1 MTKKTGA
8 TTAIR
13 TSSRRWLAGM
23 AVVLGAAGLASCN
36 GGEDFSDVNLPGC
49 AFGAQCTENLAGN
62 RLVELV
68 GPRVDNLRYRCGT
81 GNSGSISRLRD
92 EEVVT
97 AAGIRVPAFTAVCPA
112 SARKLEFFIGNG
124 FFDSSTN
131 SPGQVK
137 VIGTMFFPTTSLQVP
152 QGTTPPVLSVTLND
166 LVESARRVAIDDDSV
181 RNRGL
186 LLSALDS
193 DTDDDVI
200 YIPDELHALVGNR
213 FDDLIGNRSLNT
225 SEATDFKND
234 FQPLL
239 DALNEELALTAG
251 DPGFHEF
258 PVDLGDNGF
267 NDRLQAAMNL
277 SRAGYYGIGYND
289 NAEIGVLEFVNTKK
303 DPNFDNLGRF
313 SASLLVLPSGN
324 IVGLGSVLVS
334 VDTGG
339 SERETRR
346 DAVLANGVLNDEL
359 VFTGLQFSDLLA
371 VEETSLTL
379 TGRML
384 GEIMY
389 NGVPGV
395 EGAGLSDVEIDQPDM
410 PYTPD
415 KEEDFGR
422 LTGTFMDVSTAVMI
436 NDQDTDAPGLPVR
449 AARLPRSVVQLDQGV
464 LDDLNGSQ
472 YRMTLK
478 RGCLPSEE
486 ENEVCDAEIAD
497 EDAQYYP
504 QRFEVIESVDGTG
517 ESSVELIFSFEQEI
531 ARFDRD
537 GEPGSFPATET
548 CLEIRE
554 QQGNGIIFVGL
565 GGECPDGSET
575 DEPVGYVTRTT
586 FDEDGEPES
595 VGIVLYLAAN
605 DTSHTQFGTQIE
617 GRIALQNCKRP
628 LYRLSD
634 SNFEDGIRASWVDN
648 YLPVLLQL
656 QALED
661 ENHDFE
667 KDNEINRRLYANVQ
681 GLVDLEHV
689 PGTGPGT
696 FNCVTP

>member
-81 GNSGSISRLRD
+81 GNSGSISHLRD

-97 AAGIRVPAFTAVCPA
+97 AAGIRVPPFTAVCPA
-112 SARKLEFFIGNG
+112 SAQKLEFFIGNG

-166 LVESARRVAIDDDSV
+166 LVESARRVAKSDAKV

-193 DTDDDVI
+193 DTDEDVI
-200 YIPDELHALVGNR
+200 YIPDELHTLVGDR
-213 FDDLIGNRSLNT
+213 FDDLIGNRSLDT
-225 SEATDFKND
+225 SGVAAFTDD

-239 DALNEELALTAG
+239 DALNDELALTSG

-258 PVDLGDNGF
+258 PVDLDDNGF

-277 SRAGYYGIGYND
+277 SRAGYYGMGYND

-313 SASLLVLPSGN
+313 SASLLVLPSGD

-334 VDTGG
+334 VDMG
-339 SERETRR
+339 SVRETRR

-359 VFTGLQFSDLLA
+359 VFTELEFSDLLA

-384 GEIMY
+384 GELMY

-395 EGAGLSDVEIDQPDM
+395 QGAGQSDVQIDQPDM

-449 AARLPRSVVQLDQGV
+449 AARQPRSVVQLDQGV
-464 LDDLNGSQ
+464 LADLDGSR
-472 YRMTLK
+472 YLMTLK

-486 ENEVCDAEIAD
+486 EDELCDGEIAD

-504 QRFEVIESVDGTG
+504 QRFEVIEAVDGSG
-517 ESSVELIFSFEQEI
+517 DSSVELVFSFNSEI
-531 ARFDRD
+531 VRRD
-537 GEPGSFPATET
+537 GDDLSGVEDT
-548 CLEIRE
+548 CLEIRHE
-554 QQGNGIIFVGL
+554 NGNGIIYVGHDGL
-565 GGECPDGSET
+565 CPDGSPT
-575 DEPVGYVTRTT
+575 DLPVGYLTRTT
-586 FDEDGEPES
+586 FDEDDVPES
-595 VGIVLYLAAN
+595 VGIVLYLAA
-605 DTSHTQFGTQIE
+605 DATSHSQFGTQIE
-617 GRIALQNCKRP
+617 GRIALQDCSRP
-628 LYRLSD
+628 LYRLLD

-648 YLPVLLQL
+648 FLPVSLQL
-656 QALED
+656 AALELND
-661 ENHDFE
+661 EHDFGDMDDE
-667 KDNEINRRLYANVQ
+667 VNQRLIANVQ
-681 GLVDLEHV
+681 GLVDLEYT
-689 PGTGPGT
+689 TGGAEFT
-696 FNCVTP
+696 CE